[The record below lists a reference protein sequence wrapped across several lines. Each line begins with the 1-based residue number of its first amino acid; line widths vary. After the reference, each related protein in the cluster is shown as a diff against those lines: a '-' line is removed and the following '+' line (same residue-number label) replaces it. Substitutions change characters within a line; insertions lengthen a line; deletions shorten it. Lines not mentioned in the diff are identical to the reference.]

1 MPILREI
8 PSCRAP
14 IGAAIQS
21 RRTQIRS
28 GRLALSLRTLRQKRG
43 WSQTEL
49 ATRAGVQQALVSA
62 IEVESA
68 NPTIESLDK
77 IASALGVRIE
87 DLFGRGEG

>member
-1 MPILREI
+1 
-8 PSCRAP
+8 
-14 IGAAIQS
+14 
-21 RRTQIRS
+21 
-28 GRLALSLRTLRQKRG
+28 LRTLRQKRG

-49 ATRAGVQQALVSA
+49 ATRAGVRQALVSA
-62 IEVESA
+62 VEVESA

>member
-1 MPILREI
+1 
-8 PSCRAP
+8 
-14 IGAAIQS
+14 
-21 RRTQIRS
+21 
-28 GRLALSLRTLRQKRG
+28 LRTLRQKRG